1 MRRDFPERSGSFPR
15 LSSPVLQAACGLGT
29 VVTAPDFAAAVPV
42 HRGRFFGVPI
52 RSRPIFTIFACMK
65 LTFLGTGTSQGVPV
79 IGCRCKVCTSA
90 DRRDNRLRT
99 SAMVEACGVRM
110 VIDAGPDFRCQM
122 LRAGVSRLDAI
133 LLTHEHKDHTGG
145 IDDVR
150 AFNFVD
156 YPPVIHPVDI
166 YAAPAA
172 ARVVRKDYDYA
183 FEEEKYRGAPDIRL
197 HEIDVAR
204 PLEIAGE
211 RIVPVSGHHSERFE
225 VTGYRIG
232 RMAYLTDFKTIADAE
247 VGKLIGVELLVVNAL
262 RFRPHPSHFNVG
274 EALALIARVAPR
286 RALITHV
293 SHEIGRHAAT
303 TALLPRGV
311 ELAYDGLEIII

>member
-1 MRRDFPERSGSFPR
+1 
-15 LSSPVLQAACGLGT
+15 
-29 VVTAPDFAAAVPV
+29 
-42 HRGRFFGVPI
+42 
-52 RSRPIFTIFACMK
+52 MK
-65 LTFLGTGTSQGVPV
+65 LTILGSGTSQGVPV
-79 IGCRCKVCTSA
+79 IGCRCDVCTSH
-90 DRRDNRLRT
+90 DPRDNRLRT
-99 SAMVEACGVRM
+99 SAMIETDGGARF

-156 YPPVIHPVDI
+156 YPPSIHPVDI

-183 FEEEKYRGAPDIRL
+183 FEKEKYRGAPDIRL

-204 PLEIAGE
+204 PLVIAGE
-211 RIVPVSGHHSERFE
+211 CVVPVSGHHSDRFE

-232 RMAYLTDFKTIADAE
+232 RLAYLTDFKTIADSE
-247 VGKLIGVELLVVNAL
+247 VEKLSGVEVLVVNAL
-262 RFRPHPSHFNVG
+262 RYRAHPSHFNVE

-286 RALITHV
+286 RALLTHM
-293 SHEIGRHAAT
+293 SHEIGRHAVA
-303 TALLPRGV
+303 AELLPQGV
-311 ELAYDGLEIII
+311 EPAYDGLEITI

>member
-1 MRRDFPERSGSFPR
+1 
-15 LSSPVLQAACGLGT
+15 
-29 VVTAPDFAAAVPV
+29 
-42 HRGRFFGVPI
+42 
-52 RSRPIFTIFACMK
+52 MK
-65 LTFLGTGTSQGVPV
+65 LTILGSGTSQGVPV
-79 IGCRCKVCTSA
+79 IGCRCEVCTST
-90 DRRDNRLRT
+90 DSRDKRLRT
-99 SAMVEACGVRM
+99 SAMIETDGGARF

-211 RIVPVSGHHSERFE
+211 RIVPVSGHHS
-225 VTGYRIG
+225 
-232 RMAYLTDFKTIADAE
+232 
-247 VGKLIGVELLVVNAL
+247 
-262 RFRPHPSHFNVG
+262 HFNVG

>member
-1 MRRDFPERSGSFPR
+1 
-15 LSSPVLQAACGLGT
+15 
-29 VVTAPDFAAAVPV
+29 
-42 HRGRFFGVPI
+42 
-52 RSRPIFTIFACMK
+52 MK
-65 LTFLGTGTSQGVPV
+65 LTILGSGTSQGVPV
-79 IGCRCKVCTSA
+79 IGCRCEVCTST
-90 DRRDNRLRT
+90 DSRDKRLRT
-99 SAMVEACGVRM
+99 SAMIETDGGARF

-211 RIVPVSGHHSERFE
+211 RIVPVSG
-225 VTGYRIG
+225 
-232 RMAYLTDFKTIADAE
+232 
-247 VGKLIGVELLVVNAL
+247 L

>member
-1 MRRDFPERSGSFPR
+1 
-15 LSSPVLQAACGLGT
+15 
-29 VVTAPDFAAAVPV
+29 
-42 HRGRFFGVPI
+42 
-52 RSRPIFTIFACMK
+52 MK
-65 LTFLGTGTSQGVPV
+65 LTILGSGTSQGVPV
-79 IGCRCKVCTSA
+79 IGCRCEVCTST
-90 DRRDNRLRT
+90 DSRDKRLRT
-99 SAMVEACGVRM
+99 SAMIETDGGARF

-156 YPPVIHPVDI
+156 SPPVIHPVDI

-232 RMAYLTDFKTIADAE
+232 RMAYLTDFKTIADADRGGA
-247 VGKLIGVELLVVNAL
+247 VGGQRPAFSTASLAFQCRGGVGTHRPGRASQGAYHACVARDRAARGDDGSSAAGGRTGLRRIGNHNLKIWIFL
-262 RFRPHPSHFNVG
+262 REKPWS
-274 EALALIARVAPR
+274 
-286 RALITHV
+286 
-293 SHEIGRHAAT
+293 
-303 TALLPRGV
+303 
-311 ELAYDGLEIII
+311 